1 MYTLHFLDLF
11 LCLDGS
17 LDCFCALTIVHP
29 AAVFMGVKIPL
40 SYPVFISFVDK
51 PSLLGHL
58 RWCSVAPPCL
68 TLRDPVVCSPP
79 GSSVRGVSQARI
91 LERAGISLSR
101 DHPDSGIEAESLA
114 PPQMAGRCF
123 TAEPPGEP
131 HLSHLGSPICGSS
144 HLPNQAKPSP
154 GLGLP
159 DSEPQVCQ
167 ISRHCSGSVTLTQ
180 FFLELKHTGYLT
192 FWVT

>member
-51 PSLLGHL
+51 PNLLGHL

-79 GSSVRGVSQARI
+79 CSSVHGISQARM
-91 LERAGISLSR
+91 LERAGISFCR
-101 DHPDSGIEAESLA
+101 DLPDSGMRLLCCQADAL
-114 PPQMAGRCF
+114 PV
-123 TAEPPGEP
+123 
-131 HLSHLGSPICGSS
+131 SHLGSPICDGSY
-144 HLPNQAKPSP
+144 LPSQAKPSP

-159 DSEPQVCQ
+159 DSESQVCQ
-167 ISRHCSGSVTLTQ
+167 ISSHCSGSVTLTQ

-192 FWVT
+192 FRVT